1 MKKHLFPMG
10 KNRGFT
16 LVETLLV
23 LGFAGI
29 LIAGAMGLYTVSRA
43 STTATQLANDIDIV
57 SQIIE
62 RYLMGYGRPSDN
74 TSLNPM
80 LIDSGKLPSSVRN
93 TADTN
98 LSNAYGGTVTTN
110 YNAGSYTIT
119 VSGIPRSGCIAIATA
134 LPAKWDSVT
143 IGSGE
148 AITTVP
154 MPVATA
160 ETACDSAST
169 SITLTKEFF

>member
-1 MKKHLFPMG
+1 MKKRLFTLG
-10 KNRGFT
+10 KGGGFT

-29 LIAGAMGLYTVSRA
+29 LIAGAMGLYRVSRA

-62 RYLMGYGRPSDN
+62 RYLMGYGRPENN

-80 LIDSGKLPSSVRN
+80 LIDSGKLPSSLRN
-93 TADTN
+93 TAETN
-98 LSNAYGGTVTTN
+98 LSNAYGGTLTTN

-119 VSGIPRSGCIAIATA
+119 VSDIPRSGCIAIASS

-143 IGSGE
+143 VGNGE
-148 AITTVP
+148 AVTDLPMTV
-154 MPVATA
+154 AAA
-160 ETACDSAST
+160 EASCGDSQ
-169 SITLTKEFF
+169 SITVAREFF